1 MKLSAF
7 KGLQL
12 SDNLQKKKKKKKK
25 KRNSTDNVWQK
36 SRLKTLY
43 ENYERSLCSVHY
55 ALKIWNP

>member
-7 KGLQL
+7 KGLQM
-12 SDNLQKKKKKKKK
+12 SDNLQKKKKE
-25 KRNSTDNVWQK
+25 RNSTDNVWQK

-55 ALKIWNP
+55 VLKIWNP